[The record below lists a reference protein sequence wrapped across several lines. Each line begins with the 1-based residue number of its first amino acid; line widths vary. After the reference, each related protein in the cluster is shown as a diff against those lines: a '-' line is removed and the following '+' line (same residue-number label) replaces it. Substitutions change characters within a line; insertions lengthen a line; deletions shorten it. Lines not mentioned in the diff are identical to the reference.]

1 MNHGANYVHKELCR
15 ELTNYIKSQYFRK
28 SPILLNAL
36 SKQLEKEGVLYR
48 SPFIESSPAYKSIE
62 NGISKSNLEP
72 WLKDYFLQLATH
84 GLGVFAS
91 PFSHQISALE
101 NSVALKDLFVSTG
114 TGSGKTECFM
124 WPILAKLAIE
134 ARNNTSSWNKR
145 GVRVIIMYP
154 MNALVSDQVSRLRR
168 MLGDQDGKFIATFRD
183 VCGLSTRR
191 PQFGM
196 YTGRT
201 PYSGKKPVPSQD
213 KMLVDSFRKV
223 FNTKN
228 IESKNFLQTLIN
240 EGKLPAKAN
249 FEEFLAK
256 LLESNHT
263 PDPEDAELITR
274 FEMQQCCPDILIT
287 NYSMLERI
295 LLRNLESNIWDST
308 RAWLEADDKNKLLFI
323 IDEAHM
329 YSGSSGG
336 EVALLIR
343 RLFHKLNITRDR
355 VQFILTTASMP
366 DQNESDR
373 AAVMRFANALSVND
387 DGDES
392 SFVYLRGDRET
403 VDGKVIYDI
412 PNELLLSTNPAD
424 FEGDDELKIKALK
437 DFWFNIS
444 GFDTSLNSVES
455 ICNWMYSNIALYRPF
470 NELLVHCRGN
480 AVSMDE
486 LAKAIFP
493 DLNSNDALGAISV
506 LLAIAPLAK
515 NTKGAILFPA
525 RMHMLFRGFNSVYA
539 CTNPK
544 CTDSHTEDGITLG
557 AIFLNNDHLSCPH
570 CGSQMYELYND
581 RRCGALFFKGYIHV
595 DSKGLQGNKYL
606 WRHHGLVMDKN
617 IKEIHLYI
625 PPAGFTR
632 KQTSSDNQQIP
643 CYLDIKSGY
652 IHFGDDSLDDV
663 EGFRKLYYMDF
674 EAKGKPDIFTFS
686 TCPHCNHLL
695 STAELSPFNT
705 RGNLSFFNLIKA
717 QFLLQPPVPSKVG
730 HADKFPNEGRK
741 VLLFSDSR
749 QRAAKLAK
757 EMSSYSELTAAR
769 QLTVLAIKLMN
780 DVSGNEHDY
789 TLNDIYDFI
798 ALIAKQHG
806 VSMLHGDERNLF
818 NEVGSN
824 CLETF
829 EQYQTQPER
838 VSRRRVSSRRI
849 YRPEYS
855 LSNAPDKI
863 QEYIIRLFAGSY
875 NTLYESATSWIEPTF
890 ETLDLMLSELEAS
903 HISIS
908 EDELVELF
916 NAWLIWA
923 FDKATAIGHEIN
935 DRVRYQVRKR
945 FTHYGL
951 DTDWNFSENILQIMG
966 WKSDDKVVVKLRE
979 VFTKRLLKKNGNNNN
994 PYFYVDT
1001 SNITPLFDPEH
1012 TWFKCESCSE
1022 ISPYLLKGKCP
1033 ICGSEHTHEMTPQE
1047 YSALNFWRQPIDDAL
1062 NGKPIRII
1070 NTEEHTAQLSHKDQ
1084 RNAQW
1089 SKTEQY
1095 EMRFQDI
1102 LQNNETPV
1110 DILSSTTT
1118 MEVGIDIGSL
1128 VAVGLRNVPPKRE
1141 NYQQRAGRA
1150 GRRGSKIS
1158 TIVTFCEGGAHDSLY
1173 FNNPVPMLRGDP
1185 RRPWIDIERTKLL
1198 QRHLSMILLQEFP
1211 CIANNG
1217 LDETDAVL
1225 FLDEQLDNFKN
1236 YIDGINDSYIKSLL
1250 PINHDLDTVLFKEN
1264 LKEAIDQLKI
1274 KKDKNPELFGEQE
1287 GTNKS
1292 KHIDLLD
1299 ALYTDG
1305 VIPTYSFPKNVV
1317 NTYVF
1322 DWRGNISSEVGRSL
1336 EVAISESAPGRSL
1349 VIDKKTYQIG
1359 GFYSPHAIKRD
1370 LLHPARAFMS
1380 DPNYFKPI
1388 VRCNKCDWFGLAT
1401 DHEKSCPFCGNPEL
1415 EHDTPMLIP
1424 WGFAPRNA
1432 KETSDAQLTEQF
1444 SMAQQPLYSTLPKG
1458 DEMNEV
1464 DNYTNLKFVSRTNQ
1478 RIIML
1483 NKGPHN
1489 KGFMVCSDCGAAIP
1503 AENSALIKHIN
1514 RPYTIYSKNLKQC
1527 NHPHTEVVNLGYDF
1541 ITDMLV
1547 LEFTIDQSKI
1557 DITSDERSW
1566 INRASQSLAEAIR
1579 LAASK
1584 LLDVEFT
1591 ELVSGFRFRQGRSGA
1606 FVDIFL
1612 YDSLSSGAGYSSA
1625 AAERIEEILE
1635 GAENILRQCKCQSAC
1650 SNCLKHYQN
1659 QYAHALFDR
1668 HEALHLLEWSKT
1680 GDLPESLALT
1690 EQQALLSSLKNIIT
1704 NAGITLHMDEDK
1716 TIGESSKVRKKIVI
1730 YPAMWTLPYEEN
1742 TVFISD
1748 ALLKYAKPYALDHL
1762 KLGFGIDS

>member
-15 ELTNYIKSQYFRK
+15 ELSDYIKSQYFRK

-36 SKQLEKEGVLYR
+36 SKELEQERVLYR
-48 SPFIESSPAYKSIE
+48 TPFIESSPAYISIE
-62 NGISKSNLEP
+62 NGISKSNLDP
-72 WLKDYFLQLATH
+72 WLKDYFLQLAQH
-84 GLGVFAS
+84 GLGVFTS

-124 WPILAKLAIE
+124 WPILAKLATE
-134 ARNNTSSWNKR
+134 ARNNSNLWNIR

-201 PYSGKKPVPSQD
+201 PYSGKKPVPLQD
-213 KMLVDSFRKV
+213 KMLVESFQKI
-223 FNTKN
+223 FNADN
-228 IESKNFLQTLIN
+228 NDNNDFIQTLIK

-249 FEEFLAK
+249 FEDFLAR

-308 RAWLEADDKNKLLFI
+308 RSWLKSDDKNKLLFI

-343 RLFHKLNITRDR
+343 RLFHKLNISRDR

-366 DQNESDR
+366 NQDEADR
-373 AAVMRFANALSVND
+373 TAVIRFANSLSVND
-387 DGDES
+387 AGDES
-392 SFVYLRGDRET
+392 SFVYLRGERET
-403 VDGKVIYDI
+403 VDGQVIYDI
-412 PNELLLSTNPAD
+412 PNDLLLRANPVD
-424 FEGDDELKIKALK
+424 FESDDVLKLNALK
-437 DFWFNIS
+437 DFWSNIN
-444 GFDTSLNSVES
+444 GFDKSLDSVES
-455 ICNWMYSNIALYRPF
+455 ICNWMYSNIALYKPF
-470 NELLVHCRGN
+470 NKLLLHCRGN

-486 LAKAIFP
+486 LAKSIFP
-493 DLNSNDALGAISV
+493 DLNYDDALGAVSV

-539 CTNPK
+539 CTNPQCK
-544 CTDSHTEDGITLG
+544 ESHTEDGITLG

-581 RRCGALFFKGYIHV
+581 RRCGALFLKGYIHL
-595 DSKGLQGNKYL
+595 DSKGLNGSKYL
-606 WRHHGLVMDKN
+606 WRNHGLVMDKN
-617 IKEIHLYI
+617 LKEIHLYI

-632 KQTSSDNQQIP
+632 KQTSSDNQQVP

-652 IHFGDDSLDDV
+652 IHFGDDSLDGAN
-663 EGFRKLYYMDF
+663 GFRKLYYMDF
-674 EAKGKPDIFTFS
+674 EAKGKPDILTFS
-686 TCPHCNHLL
+686 SCPHCNHQFA
-695 STAELSPFNT
+695 SAELSPFNT

-757 EMSSYSELTAAR
+757 EMSSYSEITAAR
-769 QLTVLAIKLMN
+769 QLTVLAIKQMEELSDNNN
-780 DVSGNEHDY
+780 DYSLSD
-789 TLNDIYDFI
+789 LYDFL
-798 ALIAKQHG
+798 ALCAKQHG
-806 VSMLHGDERNLF
+806 VSMLHGDDRTTF
-818 NEVGSN
+818 CDVGTI
-824 CLETF
+824 CLESF
-829 EQYQTQPER
+829 QQYLSQAER
-838 VSRRRVSSRRI
+838 GNRRSRRANRG
-849 YRPEYS
+849 YTAEYS
-855 LSNAPDKI
+855 LSNAPIEI
-863 QEYIIRLFAGSY
+863 QEYVIRLFAGSY
-875 NTLYESATSWIEPTF
+875 NTLYESASSWIEPTYN
-890 ETLDLMLSELEAS
+890 TLDNML
-903 HISIS
+903 
-908 EDELVELF
+908 DELDSSQIFFSEEELIELCH
-916 NAWLIWA
+916 AWFIWA
-923 FDKATAIGHEIN
+923 FDKGTAIGHDIH
-935 DRVRYQVRKR
+935 DKVRYRVRKR
-945 FTHYGL
+945 FNHYGL
-951 DTDWNFSENILQIMG
+951 EDNWDFSENIKNIMG
-966 WKSDDKVVVKLRE
+966 WKQDDKVVIKLRE

-1001 SNITPLFDPEH
+1001 SNVKPRFNTSHI
-1012 TWFKCESCSE
+1012 WFKCETCSE
-1022 ISPYLLKGKCP
+1022 ISPFLLKGKCP
-1033 ICGSEHTHEMTPQE
+1033 ICGSEHTHKMTPKE

-1062 NGKPIRII
+1062 NGKQIRII
-1070 NTEEHTAQLSHKDQ
+1070 NTEEHTAQLSFKDQ

-1089 SKTEQY
+1089 SRTEQY

-1158 TIVTFCEGGAHDSLY
+1158 TIVTYCEGGAHDSLY

-1198 QRHLSMILLQEFP
+1198 QRHLAMILLQEFP
-1211 CIANNG
+1211 YIAKNG

-1225 FLDEQLDNFKN
+1225 FLDETLDDFNH
-1236 YIDGINDSYIKSLL
+1236 YIDNIEESHIKWLL
-1250 PINHDLDTVLFKEN
+1250 PLKNDLDIALFKEN
-1264 LKEAIDQLKI
+1264 LKDAMTKLKT
-1274 KKDKNPELFGEQE
+1274 KRDRTPELFGEATD
-1287 GTNKS
+1287 GGKS
-1292 KHIDLLD
+1292 KHIALLD
-1299 ALYTDG
+1299 ALYSEG

-1317 NTYVF
+1317 NTYIF
-1322 DWRGNISSEVGRSL
+1322 DKKGNISSEVGRSL

-1606 FVDIFL
+1606 FVDIYL

-1716 TIGESSKVRKKIVI
+1716 TIGESSTVRKKIVI

-1748 ALLKYAKPYALDHL
+1748 ALLKYAKPYAIDHL